1 MRILITGGN
10 GFVAR
15 NLIKELQEHELT
27 IITRSDFDLRDTD
40 AVDKFFKNKSF
51 DFVLHTATAGGS
63 RLQSDDSDV
72 LLDNI
77 TMFYNLLKH
86 KSKYRKFINFGS
98 GAEMDR
104 RTDINLLYPDHK
116 KSFPIDP
123 YGLSKNV
130 IARLIEPLPDF
141 YNIRIFNVFGE
152 DELETRFIKA
162 NIKRYINKEP
172 IIIHQNKLMDFFY
185 IEDLV
190 ELIKYFLD
198 NNLLFKEVNCSY
210 KTKYSLN
217 DIAKIINEQD
227 EYEVP
232 IIIENKEWSNCYI
245 GTPIPL
251 SVLQFKKIGL
261 EDGIKK
267 MYKVIKNGSII

>member
-10 GFVAR
+10 GFIAR
-15 NLIKELQEHELT
+15 NLIKGLQEHDLT
-27 IITRSDFDLRDTD
+27 ILTRSEFDLRDTD

-51 DFVLHTATAGGS
+51 DYVLHTATSGGS
-63 RLQSDDSDV
+63 RLKSDDSDV
-72 LLDNI
+72 LLDNMN
-77 TMFYNLLKH
+77 MFYNLLKH

-104 RTDINLLYPDHK
+104 RTDINLIYPNYK

-123 YGLSKNV
+123 YGLSKNI

-141 YNIRIFNVFGE
+141 HSIRIFNVFGE

-162 NIKRYINKEP
+162 SIKRYINKEP
-172 IIIHQNKLMDFFY
+172 IVIHQNKLMDFFY
-185 IEDLV
+185 IDDLV
-190 ELIKYFLD
+190 ELVKYFLD
-198 NNLLFKEVNCSY
+198 NNLLPKEVNCSY
-210 KTKYSLN
+210 KQKYSLN
-217 DIAKIINEQD
+217 EVAKIINEQD
-227 EYEVP
+227 TYEIP
-232 IIIENKEWSNCYI
+232 IIIEDKEWSNCYI
-245 GTPIPL
+245 GTNIPL

-267 MYKVIKNGSII
+267 MYNNLK

>member
-1 MRILITGGN
+1 MSRILITGGN

-15 NLIKELQEHELT
+15 NLIKGLQEHELT
-27 IITRSDFDLRDTD
+27 IITRSEFDLRDTD
-40 AVDKFFKNKSF
+40 AVNKFFENKSF
-51 DFVLHTATAGGS
+51 DYVLHTATSGGS
-63 RLQSDDSDV
+63 RLKSDDSDV
-72 LLDNI
+72 LLDNL

-104 RTDINLLYPDHK
+104 RTDINLIYPDYK

-123 YGLSKNV
+123 YGMSKNI

-141 YNIRIFNVFGE
+141 HNIRIFNVFGE
-152 DELETRFIKA
+152 DELETRFVKA
-162 NIKRYINKEP
+162 SINHYINKEP

-190 ELIKYFLD
+190 ELVKYFLN
-198 NNLLFKEVNCSY
+198 NNLLPKEVNCSY
-210 KTKYSLN
+210 KQKYSLN
-217 DIAKIINEQD
+217 EVANIINEQD
-227 EYEVP
+227 AYEVP

-245 GTPIPL
+245 GTNIPL

-267 MYKVIKNGSII
+267 MYKVIKQ